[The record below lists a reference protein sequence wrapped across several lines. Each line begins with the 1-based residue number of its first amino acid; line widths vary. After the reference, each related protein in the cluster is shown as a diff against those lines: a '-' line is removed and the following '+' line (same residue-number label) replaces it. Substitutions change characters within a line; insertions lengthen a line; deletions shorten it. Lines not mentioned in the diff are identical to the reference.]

1 MQTVILNGFLGEKYG
16 THWNME
22 ATTYKDIVACISA
35 NYPSF
40 YKDLVDIYTS
50 GADVDIQVGANLVTE
65 EEIYQPLTRETIV
78 ITPIPAGSKSG
89 TAKAIIGTVLLVSMF
104 FIPGSQFA
112 IPAFLGPEA
121 AAVANLAI
129 TTLAVNLAIVG
140 LQQLLAPDPSV
151 DDDNKDYLFAAPSNT
166 VVARNPVPILCGEM
180 MIGGLVISAG
190 VVGTNQSGDSS
201 FIDPRDTVGVPG
213 LRPGTSYIDT
223 FGPATTTGDIAVLI
237 DQEIQDLR
245 IDLLVD

>member
-1 MQTVILNGFLGEKYG
+1 MAQKVILNGFLGEKYG
-16 THWNME
+16 THWSME

-50 GADVDIQVGANLVTE
+50 GADVDIQVGANLITE
-65 EEIYQPLTRETIV
+65 EELYQPLTRETII

-89 TAKAIIGTVLLVSMF
+89 TAKVIVGSLLIISSF
-104 FIPGSQFA
+104 FIPGA
-112 IPAFLGPEA
+112 TAALGPEIAAWMGTA
-121 AAVANLAI
+121 AATLGINLAI
-129 TTLAVNLAIVG
+129 AG
-140 LQQLLAPDPSV
+140 LQQMLAPDPSV

-166 VVARNPVPILCGEM
+166 VVARNPVPVLCGEM

-190 VVGTNQSGDSS
+190 VVGTNQSGDAS

-223 FGPATTTGDIAVLI
+223 FGAATTTGDIAVLI